1 MRCGSDMLRAGAMAA
16 ISACIAGCATTP
28 VTTTVATTN
37 SSAATAAASTNAHAR
52 TADGAP
58 PTKPA
63 APLVI
68 GAIEPATRGVM
79 AQDLVR
85 APGTV
90 AVYEVVDGARRRGSS
105 KELLRERIEW
115 REQPDGSAVL
125 TRVEERDGRVVERME
140 FVHKPEGA
148 LDLARVDSITDRSR
162 SEFATPLPFA
172 ADVASGAELA
182 GESAMTVRTL
192 PKLAKRAEGSARRAL
207 RIAGECTLSLR
218 GEELRATVV
227 EIEFDVS
234 LDVAKARVRSR
245 LFVVPGRG
253 VVAEERSESRDV
265 LAVFRSTSDETT
277 VLVSVE
283 EGPAAAPARPT
294 P

>member
-1 MRCGSDMLRAGAMAA
+1 MRRGSDMLRAGAIAA
-16 ISACIAGCATTP
+16 MFACIAGCATTP
-28 VTTTVATTN
+28 GTTTIATTN
-37 SSAATAAASTNAHAR
+37 SRPAPAAAPTNAHAR
-52 TADGAP
+52 TAEGAP

-68 GAIEPATRGVM
+68 GAIEPATRGVL
-79 AQDLVR
+79 AKDLVR

-140 FVHKPEGA
+140 FVDKPDGSLE
-148 LDLARVDSITDRSR
+148 LARVDSVADRSR
-162 SEFATPLPFA
+162 SEFVTPLPFA
-172 ADVASGAELA
+172 ADLAKGAELA

-192 PKLAKRAEGSARRAL
+192 PKLAKRAEGSARRAM
-207 RIAGECTLSLR
+207 RIAGDCTLTLR
-218 GEELRATVV
+218 GEEVRATVV
-227 EIEFDVS
+227 EVEFDVA

-245 LFVVPGRG
+245 QFVVPGRG

-265 LAVFRSTSDETT
+265 LAVFRTTTSETT

-283 EGPAAAPARPT
+283 GEPAAAPAP
-294 P
+294 PAP